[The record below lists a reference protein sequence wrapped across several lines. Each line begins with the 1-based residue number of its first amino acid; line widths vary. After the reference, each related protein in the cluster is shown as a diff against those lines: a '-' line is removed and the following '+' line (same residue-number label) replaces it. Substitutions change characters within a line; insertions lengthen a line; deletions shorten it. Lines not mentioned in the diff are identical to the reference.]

1 MYNFAR
7 WINRPNI
14 SPFRIFVFNR
24 ISDTKRIRRK
34 PIIFLGH
41 GVDGGPGGAVV
52 EAGAEVGVRDAE
64 GVLLLLA
71 GEAPAVGGQGRQAVG
86 MAGAEGIVVALLLD
100 GPGGV
105 HDGPHTADMVR
116 DVVIHGIGV
125 GSRPADAPAA
135 EGDALEGLRRAAA
148 PGVSEGAG
156 IVPPGIRGGVRRD
169 LRPVGEICVV
179 GLHGIAGLDLC
190 RQVNQIVRRLQVIG
204 GIGGD
209 IAVDIIAVV
218 ASPVAGVGVREGRTR
233 AGALVAGQRG
243 DIAGAVVG
251 DAPLGEIVRDRGGR
265 GSGVVPGVGQ
275 AVGAVVGEAVG
286 AGDGVIAAAVGPGP
300 AADIAGITRRGYV
313 VRTADG
319 RGVVAQGHRE
329 DVRLAVAGALD
340 SRARAEPALDVP
352 GVGGGDG
359 VQ

>member
-1 MYNFAR
+1 MT
-7 WINRPNI
+7 I
-14 SPFRIFVFNR
+14 
-24 ISDTKRIRRK
+24 RIRTHGVILLR
-34 PIIFLGH
+34 H

-52 EAGAEVGVRDAE
+52 EAGAEVA
-64 GVLLLLA
+64 
-71 GEAPAVGGQGRQAVG
+71 
-86 MAGAEGIVVALLLD
+86 
-100 GPGGV
+100 
-105 HDGPHTADMVR
+105 
-116 DVVIHGIGV
+116 
-125 GSRPADAPAA
+125 
-135 EGDALEGLRRAAA
+135 
-148 PGVSEGAG
+148 
-156 IVPPGIRGGVRRD
+156 VPPGAGGSVCRR

-233 AGALVAGQRG
+233 AGAIVAGQRG

-352 GVGGGDG
+352 GVGGG
-359 VQ
+359 VVEKNATTPKQESWRKAMPER